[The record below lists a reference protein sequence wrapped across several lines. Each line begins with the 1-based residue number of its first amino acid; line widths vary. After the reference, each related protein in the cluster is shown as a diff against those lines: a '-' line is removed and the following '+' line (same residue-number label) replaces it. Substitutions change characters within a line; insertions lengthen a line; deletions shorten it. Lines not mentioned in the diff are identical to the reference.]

1 MNHSLTALVTTSCL
15 LVAATCVASAQSPAP
30 VEVPDRS
37 GRDGLYAWLDR
48 LDYPDGV
55 DLRTVRWTRHGE
67 SGLAFVVSESDDRIE
82 LFAFGGFSLRVPK
95 AQGAGAGDDT
105 RMEVV
110 EFRDAAEQWLHEI
123 QRESADPD
131 VGDDVDDAGAF
142 GFGNVLPV
150 RSQLIMAAR
159 RAYRSDAGDLESRL
173 LDAAAIRYGLEERSR
188 GRSGTQLSALLR
200 ADTEVFER
208 VAAWTG
214 SGMTAGLAGKRARLL
229 RFAELFP
236 ESHFAG
242 PARSEADILA
252 RMIVEAPGL
261 PTDEELES
269 LTGESLARA
278 LVQRL
283 RDSEAVFSINGSVSL
298 HSRGKGS
305 TMLDRLISMGDES
318 LPALVDAF
326 GDTTL
331 TRAVSHGRWGLSPET
346 IKVGMA
352 AQMGVEAITGKW
364 FATPEAARDWLLRRQ
379 AEGESTLLTEE
390 ILNKGWVDTG
400 AIRRLVESDP
410 AAAAQA
416 LRSLLAADMA
426 ISRRVQLISEL
437 GQADHVSIEAIMSEQ
452 CAPERPFA
460 VRQMAAQRLGR
471 WDPKRARSVALEILR
486 TDPGHGS
493 PRLPATQAAF
503 FDDQVHEDA
512 WRRLAVQLVELE
524 AWDAIAAETPMK
536 TAITR
541 YAIGREIAAR
551 ESVSTRD
558 PAIARILLRGLV
570 DGAEVASLIPHGSPY
585 RGPDSRV
592 SDLVGA
598 YLLARGGNAA
608 AFPVDAPRE
617 DRDRVLEEIRNR
629 LRVSLGEEPEPTP
642 VGAPAIPSLD
652 DEIVVPLLK
661 ALQSADLDALEAA
674 ETKIAMAGLEALP
687 ALRRAM
693 GRFEGTPSQR
703 SALER
708 GITRLGTTVN
718 RVIFRP
724 GGDETLGAE
733 LSKLQGRPLDHE
745 AILAWLQR
753 TVTMG
758 AAVRLLIHRPA
769 GDSGCT
775 LVLAAGD
782 PDQPDR
788 LRLDGTFGQGSH
800 RGLDDRAW
808 QSVRRWLHSTSERP
822 PEAGWAIRI
831 DLR

>member
-15 LVAATCVASAQSPAP
+15 LIAATGVASAQSPAP

-37 GRDGLYAWLDR
+37 GRDQLYAWLDR

-55 DLRTVRWTRHGE
+55 DLRTVRWTRPGE

-95 AQGAGAGDDT
+95 AQGPGAADAI
-105 RMEVV
+105 RMEFV
-110 EFRDAAEQWLHEI
+110 EFADAAERWLHEV
-123 QRESADPD
+123 QPGSSDD
-131 VGDDVDDAGAF
+131 QGDDDGAF

-173 LDAAAIRYGLEERSR
+173 LGAAAIRYGLEGRSR
-188 GRSGTQLSALLR
+188 GRSGTPLAALLR

-214 SGMTAGLAGKRARLL
+214 SGMTADLAGKRARLL

-242 PARSEADILA
+242 PAGSEADILA

-305 TMLDRLISMGDES
+305 TMLDRLISMGDAS

-331 TRAVSHGRWGLSPET
+331 TRAVSHGLGLSPET
-346 IKVGMA
+346 IKVGTA
-352 AQMGVEAITGKW
+352 AQMGVQAITGKW
-364 FATPEAARDWLLRRQ
+364 FATPQAARDWLLRRQ

-390 ILNKGWVDTG
+390 ILNKGWVDTE
-400 AIRRLVESDP
+400 AIRRLVGSDP

-551 ESVSTRD
+551 ESVLTRD

-642 VGAPAIPSLD
+642 VGAPAIPPLD
-652 DEIVVPLLK
+652 DEVVAPLVK
-661 ALQSADLDALEAA
+661 AMQSADLDALDAA
-674 ETKIAMAGLEALP
+674 EAKIALAGLEALP
-687 ALRRAM
+687 ALRRSM
-693 GRFEGTPSQR
+693 ESFEGPPSQR

-718 RVIFRP
+718 RVILRP
-724 GGDETLGAE
+724 DGDETLGAE
-733 LSKLQGRPLDHE
+733 LSKLEGRPLDHE

-753 TVTMG
+753 TITTG

-782 PDQPDR
+782 PEQPDR
-788 LRLDGTFGQGSH
+788 LRLDGAIGQGSY
-800 RGLDDRAW
+800 RELDDRAW
-808 QSVRRWLHSTSERP
+808 QSVRRWLHFTSERP
-822 PEAGWAIRI
+822 PEQGWTIRI